1 MLYAIAHPEPG
12 KAGRRKKGNTLPN
25 SEFSRQYL
33 DQARFVLK
41 NLPEIA
47 PWALH

>member
-1 MLYAIAHPEPG
+1 MLYAIAHPEPNKRGRGNKG
-12 KAGRRKKGNTLPN
+12 KLQPN
-25 SEFSRQYL
+25 SDFSRQYL